1 MQNKRNIIAC
11 AMGNIIEWYE
21 FALFAYLAPV
31 IAQLFFPQENHVL
44 GLLSTLLI
52 FSLGF
57 IVRPIGSVV
66 FGHIGDRAGRARA
79 LKLTIFLLSISSV
92 ITGLLPVYQQ
102 AGLWAPIL
110 LMACRLL
117 QGLCIGGEF
126 AGTMI
131 YLSESANPKYRAL
144 TSCMSNNG
152 SNIGVLIAI
161 SACSLLT
168 SEMSSS
174 SFALYGWRLLFILG
188 GMVGLTG
195 LWLRRD
201 ISESDVFIALQK
213 RVGQNYFPLTV
224 VFRHHKT
231 TMIKVML
238 FLFISAS
245 GSYTLMNYISTYL
258 HTFLGVPL
266 ANAYQLVTF
275 LIVGSLLLVP
285 VFAYL
290 SDCYGRR
297 NILLFATVGYLIF
310 TLPIFQ
316 VMQYTQSWWIFIPL
330 IILYSAEQAVTPIAM
345 VEMFPGIGRYT
356 GLSFAYNIT
365 MALVG
370 GTAPLLN
377 TYLINHFNNN
387 LIIAYHLMFCAA
399 VSLVVVLSLPKKYG
413 VQLSLAEVN

>member
-1 MQNKRNIIAC
+1 
-11 AMGNIIEWYE
+11 MGNIIEWYE

-31 IAQLFFPQENHVL
+31 MAALFFPDEKP
-44 GLLSTLLI
+44 LLSLLYTLLI

-57 IVRPIGSVV
+57 LVRPLGSIV
-66 FGHIGDRAGRARA
+66 FGHIGDQAGRTRA
-79 LKLTIFLLSISSV
+79 LKLTILLLSLSSV
-92 ITGLLPVYQQ
+92 ITGLLPVYKQ
-102 AGLWAPIL
+102 AGLWAPL
-110 LMACRLL
+110 LLIVCRLL

-131 YLSESANPKYRAL
+131 YLSESADPKHRAL

-152 SNIGVLIAI
+152 SNIGVLMAI
-161 SACSLLT
+161 SACSLFT
-168 SEMSSS
+168 SQMSSLN
-174 SFALYGWRLLFILG
+174 FELYGWRLLFILG
-188 GMVGLTG
+188 GMVGLIG

-201 ISESDVFIALQK
+201 ISESEVFTQLRE
-213 RVGQNYFPLTV
+213 RVGQNYFPLSF
-224 VFRHHKT
+224 VFRHHKA

-258 HTFLGVPL
+258 HMFLGVPL
-266 ANAYQLVTF
+266 SKAYQLVTF

-285 VFAYL
+285 LFGYL
-290 SDCYGRR
+290 SDRFGRR
-297 NILLFATVGYLIF
+297 NILLFAMVGYLIC

-316 VMQYTQSWWIFIPL
+316 LMQHTQAWWIFIPL

-377 TYLINHFNNN
+377 TYLINHFNNH

-399 VSLVVVLSLPKKYG
+399 VSFLVVMSLPKKYG
-413 VQLSLAEVN
+413 EQVSLSEVNFVPTSR